1 MGQIKNIKLHIVTD
15 IKKIKHEM
23 SRLFIGGLGD
33 NVDRRDLEREFGTWG
48 HVEDCFVARNP
59 PGFAFVVYEKSR
71 DAEKAIKE
79 MDGAMVCGS
88 KVRVEHARPRGAGGR
103 GGRNMSDIKCYNC
116 GKMGHMSKD
125 CSGRAATYGYSSRA
139 RSPSRSRSRSRDR
152 TSRRRYEDQ
161 RERSRSREDN
171 RSRRTDTRSPT
182 NNRSRRTLTRSP
194 VGERNKRAR
203 TSATPDVASRR
214 TTPRPDNRRTKSPIN
229 RQTRSPDNR
238 RSRSPHDR
246 RAPPSPISEQP
257 EVCEPEKPVNWA
269 DATCEE

>member
-116 GKMGHMSKD
+116 GKMGHMSKV

-139 RSPSRSRSRSRDR
+139 RSRSRSRSRSTDRDRSRRRRSPSRSRSRSRDR

-171 RSRRTDTRSPT
+171 RSRRS
-182 NNRSRRTLTRSP
+182 LTRSP
-194 VGERNKRAR
+194 VGEKNRRAR
-203 TSATPDVASRR
+203 TS
-214 TTPRPDNRRTKSPIN
+214 
-229 RQTRSPDNR
+229 
-238 RSRSPHDR
+238 
-246 RAPPSPISEQP
+246 
-257 EVCEPEKPVNWA
+257 
-269 DATCEE
+269 